1 MDFLWNKV
9 TEWLKTLLVSG
20 IMGNLAGLFDG
31 VNDQVSDIASVVGTT
46 PQAWNGNVFSMI
58 RNLSDNVV
66 IPIAGIILAL
76 VMTMELIQ
84 MIVDRN
90 NMHEADLSMIYKWV
104 FKCFLAVLLVNN
116 TWNIVMGAF
125 DLAQQVVS
133 QSTGVIV
140 ANTDLNISSVVADL
154 EARLNEMEI
163 GPLFSLWFQSM
174 LVGMISWA
182 LTICIFVVTYGRMIE
197 IYMVSSIAPLPL
209 STMFSRDWSQMG
221 QNYLRTIFAL
231 AFQAFLMVVCVAI
244 YAALVHTIAV
254 DTDVIKAIWT
264 CIGYTVL
271 LCFTLF
277 KTSSLSKSVFGAH

>member
-46 PQAWNGNVFSMI
+46 PQTWNGNVFSMI